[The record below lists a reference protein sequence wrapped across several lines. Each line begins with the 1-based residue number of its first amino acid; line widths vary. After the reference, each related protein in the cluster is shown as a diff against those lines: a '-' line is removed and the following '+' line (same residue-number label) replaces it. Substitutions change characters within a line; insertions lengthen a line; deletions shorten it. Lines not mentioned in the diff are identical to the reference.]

1 MHGSIVAFVVFV
13 AILSVAG
20 CSKESG
26 QAVPPGGRAMS
37 SSERLLG
44 FGVTEGSVGYE
55 IAFGEAK
62 RAGIQFIELPQQWD
76 DIESKPG
83 VYDSPF
89 LAMANEVYPA
99 FDTAIVL
106 SLNPVDTTSLRV
118 PAYLQG
124 KALDD
129 AEVVAAFNN
138 FVDFTIAGLPNTR
151 IVAIS
156 IGNEVDGNLGDD
168 QERWTQ
174 YVRFFNEVQSH
185 IKTKLPGVPVG
196 VKTTYSAITGSQR
209 QLISELN
216 SNADA
221 VMVTYYPLGDN
232 FKVRSPSVVQDEMGS
247 LVSLADGKPLHLLEA
262 GYPSGVAN
270 GSSQQLQAEFV
281 SNLLVSW
288 DKYAD
293 DVPLV
298 NIVWLYDMSSKEVAD
313 LTKYYSVETP
323 AFAGFLGSLGLK
335 THAGEDKLAFSKLLE
350 YAKAKKH

>member
-168 QERWTQ
+168 PVSYT
-174 YVRFFNEVQSH
+174 H
-185 IKTKLPGVPVG
+185 LTLPTK
-196 VKTTYSAITGSQR
+196 A
-209 QLISELN
+209 
-216 SNADA
+216 
-221 VMVTYYPLGDN
+221 
-232 FKVRSPSVVQDEMGS
+232 
-247 LVSLADGKPLHLLEA
+247 
-262 GYPSGVAN
+262 
-270 GSSQQLQAEFV
+270 
-281 SNLLVSW
+281 
-288 DKYAD
+288 
-293 DVPLV
+293 
-298 NIVWLYDMSSKEVAD
+298 
-313 LTKYYSVETP
+313 
-323 AFAGFLGSLGLK
+323 
-335 THAGEDKLAFSKLLE
+335 
-350 YAKAKKH
+350 